1 MHDRFSQ
8 PRNRLLALLF
18 VGVLMGALDIAIVG
32 PALPAIQAHFA
43 VDARD
48 VAWIFSIYVLCS
60 LIGTPLMAKLSDA
73 YGRRALYVID
83 VALFALGSLLV
94 AAAPTFDVVVIGR
107 GVQGLG
113 AGGIFPVAS
122 AVIGDT
128 FPPDKRGSALGLI
141 GAVFGIAFLIG
152 PILGGALLLVGWRWL
167 FLVNL
172 PIAAAIIALSLSWL
186 PATRPTQR
194 RPFDWAGMILLG
206 LLLASLAYGI
216 NQLDTER
223 LGKSLA
229 SPGVWPF
236 LLVALILIFPFVWAE
251 RRADDPVLRLSLL
264 QTRQVALASAV
275 AIGAGLSESA
285 LVFVPSLAVA
295 AFGVTSSTASF
306 MLVPV
311 VLSMV
316 IGSPLAGRMLDRLG
330 SRVVIIAASALLAI
344 GMFVLG
350 LLGTNLLFFYVAGF
364 TIGAGLSMMLGAPLR
379 YIMLN
384 EAPAAERA
392 SAQGAIALF
401 TSVGQLLG
409 GAAVGAVAASRGG
422 GVAGYQ
428 AAYLAIGAL
437 ALGLVAL
444 TSGLKSRAQELAT
457 LRANEAMSY
466 RSS

>member
-1 MHDRFSQ
+1 MNDTPSQ
-8 PRNRLLALLF
+8 SRNRLLALLF

-43 VDARD
+43 VDERGI
-48 VAWIFSIYVLCS
+48 AWIFSIYVLCS
-60 LIGTPLMAKLSDA
+60 LIGTPLMAKLSDV
-73 YGRRALYVID
+73 YGRRALYIFD
-83 VALFALGSLLV
+83 VFLFAFGSLLV
-94 AAAPTFDVVVIGR
+94 AAAPTFAVVMIGR

-128 FPPDKRGSALGLI
+128 FPPEKRGAALGLI

-152 PILGGALLLVGWRWL
+152 PILGGILLLAGWRWL
-167 FLVNL
+167 FVVNL
-172 PIAAAIIALSLSWL
+172 PIAAAIIVLSLRWL
-186 PATRPTQR
+186 PATRPPAR

-223 LGKSLA
+223 LADSLA
-229 SPGVWPF
+229 SPDVWPF
-236 LLVALILIFPFVWAE
+236 LLAAFIFIFPFLWAE
-251 RRADDPVLRLSLL
+251 RRASDPVLRLSLL
-264 QTRQVALASAV
+264 QARQVALASAV
-275 AIGAGLSESA
+275 AVGAGLSESA

-295 AFGVTSSTASF
+295 AFDVASSTASF
-306 MLVPV
+306 MLLPV

-316 IGSPLAGRMLDRLG
+316 IGSPLAGRMLDRFG
-330 SRVVIIAASALLAI
+330 SRVVVFIATVLLAI
-344 GMFVLG
+344 GMFVLAF
-350 LLGTNLLFFYVAGF
+350 LGANLLFFYVAGF
-364 TIGAGLSMMLGAPLR
+364 TIGVGLSMMLGAPLR

-384 EAPAAERA
+384 EASASERA

-428 AAYLAIGAL
+428 AAYAAIGVL
-437 ALGLVAL
+437 ALGLIVL

-457 LRANEAMSY
+457 LRANEAA
-466 RSS
+466 SS

>member
-1 MHDRFSQ
+1 MHNRVS
-8 PRNRLLALLF
+8 RSGNRLLLLLF

-43 VDARD
+43 VDARSI
-48 VAWIFSIYVLCS
+48 AWIFSIYVLCS

-73 YGRRALYVID
+73 YGRRALYIID
-83 VALFALGSLLV
+83 VALFACGSLLV
-94 AAAPTFDVVVIGR
+94 ATAPTFAVVIIGR

-128 FPPDKRGSALGLI
+128 FPPEKRGSALGLI

-172 PIAAAIIALSLSWL
+172 PIAAAIIVLSLYWL
-186 PATRPTQR
+186 PATRPAQR
-194 RPFDWAGMILLG
+194 RPFDWAGMLLLG

-223 LGKSLA
+223 LGESLA

-236 LLVALILIFPFVWAE
+236 LLAALILIFPFVWAE

-264 QTRQVALASAV
+264 QTRQVALTSAV
-275 AIGAGLSESA
+275 ALGAGLSESA

-330 SRVVIIAASALLAI
+330 SRVVIVTASAFLAI

-350 LLGTNLLFFYVAGF
+350 LLGARLFFFYVAGF

-384 EAPAAERA
+384 EAPASERA

-401 TSVGQLLG
+401 TSIGQLLG

-428 AAYLAIGAL
+428 AAYLAIGGMAL
-437 ALGLVAL
+437 VLIAL

-457 LRANEAMSY
+457 VRAHEAA
-466 RSS
+466 SS